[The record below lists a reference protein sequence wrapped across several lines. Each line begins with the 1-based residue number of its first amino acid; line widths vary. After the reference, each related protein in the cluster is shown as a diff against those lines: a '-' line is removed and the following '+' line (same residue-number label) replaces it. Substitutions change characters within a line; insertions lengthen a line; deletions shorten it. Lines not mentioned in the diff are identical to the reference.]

1 MSSSGTQYSAA
12 YLAQSRVTE
21 VVVGYSVPI
30 PIEILTTLWRLWIKL
45 RPSSKNGLA
54 FDDYLMLWATI
65 IGVGVCVSGLVYGPP
80 YGFGRH
86 VAALPDEE
94 VETFM
99 MGDYI
104 FSHFYDVAIAST
116 KLSVLALYY
125 RIFITPK
132 FRLVVI
138 CTVVWVI
145 LWLMTMEIVLG
156 LECRPIQKFWNS
168 SVEGKC
174 FNLVAFSY
182 FTNIANLVT
191 DIWIFLLPLPVI
203 LRLQITKNK
212 KIGLS
217 LLFSVGLATCAISA
231 ARLTV
236 VVTQGSSDYTW
247 AGVPLGILSAWEPL
261 GGILC
266 ANLPVIYKSLASIFR
281 NLKST
286 LLTRSANPSSS
297 SHHHHQ
303 RQSKSKSTTH
313 NHHNTWLELHNGSA
327 GGKSSYRSEI
337 SALKS
342 LDDETDGDAT
352 EMQAVVRGLNT
363 ILVERQFEQEVDLEG
378 AGDDEVP
385 LRGKDVGM
393 GLGKGG

>member
-12 YLAQSRVTE
+12 YLAQSRVIE
-21 VVVGYSVPI
+21 VAVGYSVPI

-45 RPSSKNGLA
+45 RPSSKTALA

-65 IGVGVCVSGLVYGPP
+65 IGVGVCVSGLIYGPP

-86 VAALPDEE
+86 VAALPAKE

-138 CTVVWVI
+138 LTAVWVI

-156 LECRPIQKFWNS
+156 LECRPIQKFWDS

-203 LRLQITKNK
+203 LRLQITRNK

-266 ANLPVIYKSLASIFR
+266 ANLPVIYKSLVSIFR
-281 NLKST
+281 TLRST

-297 SHHHHQ
+297 SHH
-303 RQSKSKSTTH
+303 RQTKSTTAH
-313 NHHNTWLELHNGSA
+313 NHHNTWLQLHNGS
-327 GGKSSYRSEI
+327 GGNSYRSEI

-342 LDDETDGDAT
+342 LDDDRGEET
-352 EMQAVVRGLNT
+352 EMQTVVRGLNT
-363 ILVERQFEQEVDLEG
+363 IMVERQFEQEVDHEG
-378 AGDDEVP
+378 GDDEAP
-385 LRGKDVGM
+385 LRGN
-393 GLGKGG
+393 GKGG

>member
-1 MSSSGTQYSAA
+1 MSSAGANYSAA

-21 VVVGYSVPI
+21 VTVAYSVPI
-30 PIEILTTLWRLWIKL
+30 PVEILTTVWRLWIKL
-45 RPSSKNGLA
+45 RPSSEHGLT
-54 FDDYLMLWATI
+54 FDDYVMIWATI

-86 VAALPDEE
+86 VAALPTKE

-132 FRLVVI
+132 FRLVI
-138 CTVVWVI
+138 ILTVVWVI

-156 LECRPIQKFWNS
+156 LECRPIAKFWNS
-168 SVEGKC
+168 SVEGTC

-191 DIWIFLLPLPVI
+191 DIWIFLLPLPII
-203 LRLQITKNK
+203 LHLQITKNK

-266 ANLPVIYKSLASIFR
+266 ANLPIIYKSLAAVLRSI
-281 NLKST
+281 KGT
-286 LLTRSANPSSS
+286 LRTHGSRSAHPSST
-297 SHHHHQ
+297 Q
-303 RQSKSKSTTH
+303 RQAKSSAN
-313 NHHNTWLELHNGSA
+313 NHHNTWLQLNNGSGA
-327 GGKSSYRSEI
+327 GNSYRSEI
-337 SALKS
+337 LALKS
-342 LDDETDGDAT
+342 MDDDDDDT
-352 EMQAVVRGLNT
+352 EMQPMRGMNT
-363 ILVERQFEQEVDLEG
+363 IMVERQFEQEVIDQHHDPSLDHHDGREG
-378 AGDDEVP
+378 DEEP
-385 LRGKDVGM
+385 LRG
-393 GLGKGG
+393 GK

>member
-1 MSSSGTQYSAA
+1 MSAATHYSAA

-21 VVVGYSVPI
+21 VIVGYSVPI
-30 PIEILTTLWRLWIKL
+30 PLEILTTGWRIWIQL

-54 FDDYLMLWATI
+54 FDDYLILWATI
-65 IGVGVCVSGLVYGPP
+65 IGVGVCASGLYYGPP

-86 VAALPDEE
+86 VAALPTKE

-99 MGDYI
+99 KGDYI

-132 FRLVVI
+132 FRFVVI
-138 CTVVWVI
+138 GTVVWVI

-156 LECRPIQKFWNS
+156 LECRPIQKFWDS
-168 SVEGKC
+168 SVHGTC

-182 FTNIANLVT
+182 FTNITNLVT
-191 DIWIFLLPLPVI
+191 DIWIFLLPVPVI
-203 LRLQITKNK
+203 LKLQITRNK
-212 KIGLS
+212 KVGLS

-236 VVTQGSSDYTW
+236 VVTQGSTDYTW

-266 ANLPVIYKSLASIFR
+266 ANLPLIYKSLASIFTS
-281 NLKST
+281 LKST
-286 LLTRSANPSSS
+286 LQSRTTRSGANNNTSPSSNTHDYNHTGHTHAHKS
-297 SHHHHQ
+297 SITASQHA
-303 RQSKSKSTTH
+303 S
-313 NHHNTWLELHNGSA
+313 WLKLHNGSA
-327 GGKSSYRSEI
+327 AGNSFRSEVE
-337 SALKS
+337 ALRS
-342 LDDETDGDAT
+342 FDEEEEDEDGFGGWGV
-352 EMQAVVRGLNT
+352 EMGRV
-363 ILVERQFEQEVDLEG
+363 FEQEVGYEG
-378 AGDDEVP
+378 HREGEGDEMP
-385 LRGKDVGM
+385 LRGR
-393 GLGKGG
+393 

>member
-21 VVVGYSVPI
+21 VWVGYSVPI
-30 PIEILTTLWRLWIKL
+30 PIEVLTTLWRLWIKL

-54 FDDYLMLWATI
+54 FDDYLMIWATI

-86 VAALPDEE
+86 VAALPPGEDEK
-94 VETFM
+94 FM
-99 MGDYI
+99 RGDYI

-138 CTVVWVI
+138 LTVVWVI

-156 LECRPIQKFWNS
+156 LECRPIEKFWNS
-168 SVEGKC
+168 SVEGTC

-182 FTNIANLVT
+182 FTNITNLVT

-217 LLFSVGLATCAISA
+217 FLFSVGLATCAISA

-266 ANLPVIYKSLASIFR
+266 ANLPVIYKSLASIFHSI
-281 NLKST
+281 KGT
-286 LLTRSANPSSS
+286 LRSRSANPSISQ
-297 SHHHHQ
+297 H
-303 RQSKSKSTTH
+303 QSKSTAH
-313 NHHNTWLELHNGSA
+313 NHHNTWLQLHNGS
-327 GGKSSYRSEI
+327 GGNSYRSEI

-342 LDDETDGDAT
+342 MDDDVDET
-352 EMQAVVRGLNT
+352 ELQPVVRSLNT
-363 ILVERQFEQEVDLEG
+363 IIVERQFEQEVDLEG
-378 AGDDEVP
+378 GDEAP
-385 LRGKDVGM
+385 LRGRGT
-393 GLGKGG
+393 G

>member
-1 MSSSGTQYSAA
+1 MSSADGNYSAA

-21 VVVGYSVPI
+21 VAVAYSVPI
-30 PIEILTTLWRLWIKL
+30 PVEILTTIWRLWIKL
-45 RPSSKNGLA
+45 RPSSEYGLT
-54 FDDYLMLWATI
+54 FDDYVMIWATI

-86 VAALPDEE
+86 VAALPTKE

-138 CTVVWVI
+138 LTVVWVI

-156 LECRPIQKFWNS
+156 LECRPIAKFWDS
-168 SVEGKC
+168 SVEGTC

-266 ANLPVIYKSLASIFR
+266 ANLPVIYKSLAAVFRSI
-281 NLKST
+281 KGT
-286 LLTRSANPSSS
+286 LHTHGSRSVHASFTRRQTKTSA
-297 SHHHHQ
+297 
-303 RQSKSKSTTH
+303 H
-313 NHHNTWLELHNGSA
+313 NHHNTWLQLNNGSGA
-327 GGKSSYRSEI
+327 GNSYRSEI
-337 SALKS
+337 LALKS
-342 LDDETDGDAT
+342 MDDDDDDT
-352 EMQAVVRGLNT
+352 EMQPVPGMNT
-363 ILVERQFEQEVDLEG
+363 IMVERQFEQEVVDHHQDHSHNPHDG
-378 AGDDEVP
+378 RDGDEEP
-385 LRGKDVGM
+385 LRGA
-393 GLGKGG
+393 